1 MASKAGVQRVITDQ
15 ASIAFLRN
23 AKQDELGPI
32 SPQVAQ
38 ELERRRIKLQRK
50 LADLPCIRKVFAVPS
65 PMPTPPEFGAST
77 LGGGHNLQLKLM
89 KKLQKREL
97 IIICFCIMH
106 NALLANPAI
115 IDQNFYAGIVEQ
127 QQKYISGVITHV
139 ADTQKVE
146 LAKIN
151 QDLIQTTFVMRFE

>member
-89 KKLQKREL
+89 KKLQQWEL
-97 IIICFCIMH
+97 MKKLSSTAVQTIIICICMMH
-106 NALLANPAI
+106 NAALANPAI
-115 IDQNFYAGIVEQ
+115 IDQNFYAGIVE
-127 QQKYISGVITHV
+127 
-139 ADTQKVE
+139 
-146 LAKIN
+146 
-151 QDLIQTTFVMRFE
+151 